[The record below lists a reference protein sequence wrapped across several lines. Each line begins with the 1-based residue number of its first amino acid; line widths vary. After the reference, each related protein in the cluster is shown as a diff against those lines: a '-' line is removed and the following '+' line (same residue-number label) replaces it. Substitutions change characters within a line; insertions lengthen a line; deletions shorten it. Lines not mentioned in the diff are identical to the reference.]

1 MLKKKQGE
9 KTGAPAGG
17 ALLTPKNTES
27 ENVKI
32 KKIVYGSPEYKQSLN
47 FRNEIFRKPQGM
59 DIKDD
64 DLEYEKEAE
73 MYGAWLGAKL
83 IATVFLQNQKN
94 GTARIRAMAVESG
107 YRNSGLGKTM
117 MNFIEKRAAEKGF
130 KKICLSARKTAQG
143 FYEKLGYKTAGGVIL
158 YKTVPH
164 IEMEKIP

>member
-1 MLKKKQGE
+1 M
-9 KTGAPAGG
+9 
-17 ALLTPKNTES
+17 PKNTES

-83 IATVFLQNQKN
+83 IATVFLQDQKN

-107 YRNSGLGKTM
+107 YRNSGLGK
-117 MNFIEKRAAEKGF
+117 NDDEFYRKKSGGKR
-130 KKICLSARKTAQG
+130 L
-143 FYEKLGYKTAGGVIL
+143 
-158 YKTVPH
+158 
-164 IEMEKIP
+164 